1 MFLPPTG
8 KLPAPE
14 RTATGQHHRR
24 RTGCAWR
31 VGQIWHAGAGPAPAP
46 VQAPKR
52 GCRFSRLAF
61 PSFSVA
67 SAHLSYALSLRC
79 GRGHFLSRPDSC

>member
-31 VGQIWHAGAGPAPAP
+31 AWV
-46 VQAPKR
+46 
-52 GCRFSRLAF
+52 RF
-61 PSFSVA
+61 
-67 SAHLSYALSLRC
+67 
-79 GRGHFLSRPDSC
+79 